1 MKAVDADEG
10 GYAAKLNDQVNADEV
25 LMDDMEQKRRD
36 EEAFKMQQERIQ
48 RKLQG
53 ENAQITANDNNQIAD
68 EIQRLADGTAYEPY

>member
-53 ENAQITANDNNQIAD
+53 ENAQITANDNN
-68 EIQRLADGTAYEPY
+68 

>member
-1 MKAVDADEG
+1 LKAVDADEG

-53 ENAQITANDNNQIAD
+53 ENAQITASDNNQIAD

>member
-1 MKAVDADEG
+1 
-10 GYAAKLNDQVNADEV
+10 
-25 LMDDMEQKRRD
+25 MDDMEQKRRD
-36 EEAFKMQQERIQ
+36 EESFKMQQERIQ